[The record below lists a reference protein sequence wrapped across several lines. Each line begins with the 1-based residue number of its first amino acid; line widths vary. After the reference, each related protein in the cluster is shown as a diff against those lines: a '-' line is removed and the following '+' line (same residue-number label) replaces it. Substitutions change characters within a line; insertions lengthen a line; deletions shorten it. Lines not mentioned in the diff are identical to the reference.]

1 MFVIPDPSSVSKSP
15 RPNPHGFSLFVFFST
30 QIPLVIMMQSSSATL
45 GSFTLYRTSI
55 QSLVYSI
62 RNLINMAR
70 LAFQGVFL
78 MGAFCCA
85 MAYEPKL
92 EPKEDVRTPYQP
104 TKRGM
109 KIEARY
115 TINFHYPIVGRNALI
130 QKSRHP

>member
-1 MFVIPDPSSVSKSP
+1 
-15 RPNPHGFSLFVFFST
+15 
-30 QIPLVIMMQSSSATL
+30 
-45 GSFTLYRTSI
+45 
-55 QSLVYSI
+55 
-62 RNLINMAR
+62 MAR

-92 EPKEDVRTPYQP
+92 VPKDDLRTPYQP

-115 TINFHYPIVGRNALI
+115 E
-130 QKSRHP
+130 

>member
-1 MFVIPDPSSVSKSP
+1 
-15 RPNPHGFSLFVFFST
+15 
-30 QIPLVIMMQSSSATL
+30 MMQSSSATL

-55 QSLVYSI
+55 QSSVCSI
-62 RNLINMAR
+62 RNLINMTR

-85 MAYEPKL
+85 MAFEPKL
-92 EPKEDVRTPYQP
+92 EPKEDVRTPYKP

-115 TINFHYPIVGRNALI
+115 A
-130 QKSRHP
+130 

>member
-1 MFVIPDPSSVSKSP
+1 
-15 RPNPHGFSLFVFFST
+15 
-30 QIPLVIMMQSSSATL
+30 MMQSSSATL

-92 EPKEDVRTPYQP
+92 EPKKDLRTPYHP
-104 TKRGM
+104 TNRGM
-109 KIEARY
+109 KIEVRCA
-115 TINFHYPIVGRNALI
+115 
-130 QKSRHP
+130 

>member
-1 MFVIPDPSSVSKSP
+1 
-15 RPNPHGFSLFVFFST
+15 
-30 QIPLVIMMQSSSATL
+30 MMQSSSATL

-55 QSLVYSI
+55 QSLLYSI

-70 LAFQGVFL
+70 LAFQGIFL

-92 EPKEDVRTPYQP
+92 EPKEDLRTPYQP

-115 TINFHYPIVGRNALI
+115 A
-130 QKSRHP
+130 

>member
-1 MFVIPDPSSVSKSP
+1 M
-15 RPNPHGFSLFVFFST
+15 
-30 QIPLVIMMQSSSATL
+30 IMMQSSSATL
-45 GSFTLYRTSI
+45 GSFTLYRSSI

-70 LAFQGVFL
+70 LAFQGIFL

-92 EPKEDVRTPYQP
+92 EPKKDLRTLYQP

-115 TINFHYPIVGRNALI
+115 ALTATNPNLGGTLTSPQELVI
-130 QKSRHP
+130 RLPRRYGTHPQKHQFQTRCRREPGYCRL